1 MTMMPTS
8 NRDQSLRKAGL
19 AASVLTAVGA
29 SICCIGPIAAAVLGI
44 ASLGGLVRYE
54 PLRPNFTVMTLALL
68 AGAFYFTIEGMT
80 CGACATSVKIVL
92 GKIEGVSAARV
103 SHEEKSAVVT
113 YDPAKVTPQQLA
125 DTVNEKLPYKATVV
139 ANREDKQ

>member
-1 MTMMPTS
+1 MKRFAWVLIVT
-8 NRDQSLRKAGL
+8 AAL
-19 AASVLTAVGA
+19 AAVVTLTSTLPCW
-29 SICCIGPIAAAVLGI
+29 SITGRAYAEERPAAAT
-44 ASLGGLVRYE
+44 AR
-54 PLRPNFTVMTLALL
+54 LR
-68 AGAFYFTIEGMT
+68 IEGMT

-92 GKIEGVSAARV
+92 GKIHGVSTARV

-139 ANREDKQ
+139 TNGEGKK